1 MLCKAPSQ
9 LSQTEGTYILCVGT
23 ADRLKPSIDPCCDNH
38 KDRNG
43 QWSFLH
49 EHSASPC
56 PSLTAAFS
64 LTLFLTFIS
73 VPTPVTSCHSS
84 TMFLS
89 DQLANYSSSLVKRFE
104 EGQKHW
110 FPTLISS
117 LNLGSSF
124 ELGSIMVRSSFS
136 SVQEGKASWDP
147 PQMCTAET
155 ATTAQHQGACQLTD
169 TAHPLSQ
176 GMSSDPSVRQL

>member
-23 ADRLKPSIDPCCDNH
+23 ADRLKPSTDPCCDNH

-56 PSLTAAFS
+56 PSLTATFS

-84 TMFLS
+84 TMFWS
-89 DQLANYSSSLVKRFE
+89 DQLANYSSSLVKGLKKDKNIDFLPWSVPWTWGLLLSWDRSWCAPRSPLRKKGRLRE
-104 EGQKHW
+104 IHLKCAQLKLQPQLSTKGLVSWQH
-110 FPTLISS
+110 
-117 LNLGSSF
+117 GSS
-124 ELGSIMVRSSFS
+124 S
-136 SVQEGKASWDP
+136 
-147 PQMCTAET
+147 
-155 ATTAQHQGACQLTD
+155 
-169 TAHPLSQ
+169 
-176 GMSSDPSVRQL
+176 

>member
-56 PSLTAAFS
+56 PSLTATFS

-84 TMFLS
+84 TMFWS
-89 DQLANYSSSLVKRFE
+89 DQLANYSSSLVK
-104 EGQKHW
+104 GLKKDK
-110 FPTLISS
+110 TLISY
-117 LNLGSSF
+117 LDQFL
-124 ELGSIMVRSSFS
+124 ELGVFFWVGIDHGALLVLLCARREGFMRSTSNVHSWNCNHS
-136 SVQEGKASWDP
+136 SAPRGLSADN
-147 PQMCTAET
+147 
-155 ATTAQHQGACQLTD
+155 

-176 GMSSDPSVRQL
+176 GMSSDPSVKQL